1 MVCPAFNVRYVDIT
15 IVGIQVR
22 CSSECSSPCA
32 LSLGFLVCCI
42 SPLWLSQDHKRVI
55 IGGHTTK
62 PNPVW
67 SQALL
72 EREAGNQLVRDSSSH
87 ASDTARLDEVFDH
100 TGYRHG
106 HENRGTQIGEDASA
120 I

>member
-1 MVCPAFNVRYVDIT
+1 MVCSAFNVRYVDIT
-15 IVGIQVR
+15 IVAVQVR

-55 IGGHTTK
+55 IGGHTPT
-62 PNPVW
+62 PNPVR

-72 EREAGNQLVRDSSSH
+72 EREAGNQLVRVSSSH